1 MNTSTYENNLRIEE
15 GNFKEI
21 MKAVQC
27 GLPIKEFVKPK
38 YYVLD
43 DYNIDIHNVSS
54 EIVYNLLRVL
64 QDNSLDLS
72 DDNPIITLF
81 VNIVGKDNYDSKEV
95 LEIQRDINKSVSEL
109 SLDELILNCSRFIS
123 TVGREVKMLK
133 RFENIFINTTTNIN
147 INEEERKLLIG
158 DGFKYKNMRESDVS
172 KVFNMFLKGEKLT
185 TDLCFHYLYTIEL
198 LIARLSFNYQADP
211 KISKFGGYE
220 IMINK
225 L

>member
-1 MNTSTYENNLRIEE
+1 MKDEIEDNTSTYENNLRIEE
-15 GNFKEI
+15 SNFKEI

-81 VNIVGKDNYDSKEV
+81 VNIVGKDNYDTKEV
-95 LEIQRDINKSVSEL
+95 IR
-109 SLDELILNCSRFIS
+109 
-123 TVGREVKMLK
+123 
-133 RFENIFINTTTNIN
+133 NTT
-147 INEEERKLLIG
+147 
-158 DGFKYKNMRESDVS
+158 
-172 KVFNMFLKGEKLT
+172 
-185 TDLCFHYLYTIEL
+185 
-198 LIARLSFNYQADP
+198 
-211 KISKFGGYE
+211 
-220 IMINK
+220 
-225 L
+225 